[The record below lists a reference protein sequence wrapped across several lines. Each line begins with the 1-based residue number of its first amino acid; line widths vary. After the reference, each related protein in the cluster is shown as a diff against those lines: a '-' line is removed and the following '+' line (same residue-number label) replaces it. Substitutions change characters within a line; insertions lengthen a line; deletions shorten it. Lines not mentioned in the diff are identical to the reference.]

1 MNKRG
6 GYTMEKFKICSK
18 CGAKIEADA
27 RFCTK
32 CGLKITGEDFNQ
44 TNTMQG
50 MENPQKKKM
59 VKRII
64 IILTAIVLLAAVVF
78 AVVRLAQNIAKE
90 NKEKKEKA
98 EIENAITE
106 AFDKAANATEYTCSI
121 KANASTRAHVGS
133 KSIDGTY
140 TVTADAAFKD
150 KKGCW
155 KNGTCDA
162 LLISDGNMSSGG
174 MDYEF
179 ETYITESGDIYTK
192 KEDEEYKKMD
202 ASFTM
207 DDLIQYMDEISK
219 NYDGNKSCDGDTITI
234 NGTLDDGTDIYN
246 SYINYLE
253 AAAAEPD
260 DYPVSGEMNY
270 EVKISKSTKS
280 IQNVTFKLP
289 DVEKIWFGVAD
300 DELTID
306 SAWGEFN
313 IGFKSFD
320 DVGKIKI
327 PDEIASSEKKQ
338 GSEEHDFEKQDSE
351 NKDLD
356 EEQKMQADSGLNGTE
371 NVQADWWKKIYIEAA
386 QNGDM
391 AQYQVWQAY
400 GICDVNNDGIPE
412 IMSYIGAH
420 AGGMYYISANKTLEF
435 VPGAYIR
442 YDKNTGNLMNMDSY
456 GPGIGEDGWSY
467 EIYEHFTYD
476 KNTGMY
482 NEEKSVCA
490 TSEDGVVKYTLNDE
504 EISKELFEQ
513 YAAEENSL
521 LNNYEDIS
529 IDTKGDLIENIKNY

>member
-6 GYTMEKFKICSK
+6 EYAMEKYKICSK

-27 RFCTK
+27 KFCTK
-32 CGLKITGEDFNQ
+32 CGLKITGENS
-44 TNTMQG
+44 MQG
-50 MENPQKKKM
+50 IENPQKKNKKP
-59 VKRII
+59 VKKIV
-64 IILTAIVLLAAVVF
+64 IILAVIVLLAAAVF

-106 AFDKAANATEYTCSI
+106 AFDKAANATEFTCSI
-121 KANASTRAHVGS
+121 KADASTRAHVGS
-133 KSIDGTY
+133 QSIDGTY
-140 TVTADAAFKD
+140 KVTTDAAFKD
-150 KKGCW
+150 KKAYW
-155 KNGTCDA
+155 ENGTSDA

-179 ETYITESGDIYTK
+179 ETYITEAGDIYTK
-192 KEDEEYKKMD
+192 KDDEDYKKME
-202 ASFTM
+202 ASFSM

-246 SYINYLE
+246 SYINYLK

-260 DYPVSGEMNY
+260 NYPVSGEMNY
-270 EVKISKSTKS
+270 EVKISKSTKL
-280 IQNVTFKLP
+280 IQSVVFRLS

-306 SAWGEFN
+306 SAWGEFD

-320 DVGKIKI
+320 DVDGIEI
-327 PDEIASSEKKQ
+327 PNEIASSDKKLD
-338 GSEEHDFEKQDSE
+338 SEEQDFERQDSE
-351 NKDLD
+351 NQGLD
-356 EEQKMQADSGLNGTE
+356 EEQKTQTDSDLNESE
-371 NVQADWWKKIYIEAA
+371 NAQGDWWKNIYIEAA

-391 AQYQVWQAY
+391 AQYNIWQAY
-400 GICDVNNDGIPE
+400 GLCDVNNDGIPE
-412 IMSYIGAH
+412 IMSYMGAH
-420 AGGMYYISANKTLEF
+420 SGGMYYISANKTLEF

-442 YDKNTGNLMNMDSY
+442 YDKNTGNLMNSDSF

-467 EIYEHFTYD
+467 EIYQHFTYD
-476 KNTGMY
+476 KNIGMY
-482 NEEKSVCA
+482 TEEKSVCA
-490 TSEDGVVKYTLNDE
+490 NSEDGVVKYTLNDE

-513 YAAEENSL
+513 YAAEEESL
-521 LNNYEDIS
+521 LNNYEELM